1 MPGPNHP
8 AEKNLVIRREVLDE
22 DGVARVLRRMAHEI
36 AERNKGA
43 SDLVLVGIR
52 TAGVPL
58 AERLRRLLKEIEGRE
73 VPIGTI
79 DITLYRDDVF
89 RGLPR
94 PEVGTTDL
102 RDPVEDR
109 VVVLVDDVLYTGR
122 TVRAA
127 LDELM
132 EFGRPRA
139 VQLAV
144 LVDRGHREL
153 PIQPDYVGTS
163 VQTTRRESV
172 KVALREMGAAVDR
185 VVLRERTD

>member
-1 MPGPNHP
+1 M
-8 AEKNLVIRREVLDE
+8 
-22 DGVARVLRRMAHEI
+22 LRRMAHEI
-36 AERNKGA
+36 VERNKGV

-52 TAGVPL
+52 TGGVPL
-58 AERLRRLLKEIEGRE
+58 AERLQKALKEIENRD

-102 RDPVEDR
+102 RDPIEDR

-172 KVALREMGAAVDR
+172 KVALKEVGAPADR